1 MLRKFTS
8 DAEELDRIQL
18 VTGDAALAL
27 KLQET
32 LARTQRFELETM
44 PGSIE
49 DAERQGIANSHPAL
63 FIVELASAIAHD
75 MVAM

>member
-27 KLQET
+27 KLRET
-32 LARTQRFELETM
+32 LARTQRF
-44 PGSIE
+44 S
-49 DAERQGIANSHPAL
+49 
-63 FIVELASAIAHD
+63 FF
-75 MVAM
+75 